1 MRLFTLPPA
10 GLASRLLPLC
20 LAMTLAVVPVSWA
33 ATDPVPLAE
42 AATPLAG
49 TIISN
54 VALGEFVEEGSTVVQ
69 TSRSN
74 AVQTTIIPVYAVTL
88 TSSQT
93 RPALAGQVV
102 VFSHELTNTGNA
114 NDTYNLTLTDPST
127 DSISFADEAVYL
139 DRNRDGI
146 ADGAALTSAELSAL
160 PLRAGERLGLLIM
173 ATVPVGTS
181 SGSYAN
187 ALTLQATSNNDISIS
202 STLNQ
207 DSLLVS
213 SDAVIQV
220 TKSYS
225 ATTAANG
232 ATVTITLSYKNLSGT
247 ASGAVTLT
255 DLLPSTLTYQAG
267 TGQWSGG
274 SPVTD
279 ASGGDS
285 SGLSYDY
292 NVSAAN
298 TVTAVLSSVPANA
311 NGTLKFDVK
320 VNSPT
325 AISIPN
331 TAAVVYDPDNNTSTN
346 NNVSTGT
353 NTAVLTVTPSY
364 GVVINAV
371 SSSASTAAAD
381 DTQTQSGVS
390 QGAVLS
396 YTNYVW
402 NTANTRDT
410 FNINLNGTSNLPA
423 GSVVEFYRADGATP
437 LLDSNG
443 DGIPDTGSLNAGS
456 SFAVVVKVRLPLG
469 FINTTSTNYTA
480 VIKAQSLASLSTS
493 DLTNDVFNTINATVV
508 DLTNQNPLSGV
519 GNGVIDNAGAPLKTL
534 TINSGGQ
541 VIFPLAVKNTGQP
554 TSYVL
559 SADADG
565 NFAQLGLP
573 AGISVRFTQADSSN
587 TCASPGIE
595 IGQTRVLGN
604 NETQYVC
611 AIVQAAPTV
620 SSQTA
625 VPLYF
630 RAASA
635 AYATTTP
642 VANSGYDT
650 IKDALDINAANP
662 ALVFDPDLR
671 GQIAPGGTIVYTHIL
686 RNNGTTALTATQPFA
701 ITQSQSGFVT
711 TLYYDSNDNGVLD
724 STDPIVT
731 DLDAFISN
739 GSAGLDAGESIRL
752 FAKVQNNG
760 LTAQNAE
767 NTTLIRLL
775 DNTGTELDRVTDI
788 TTLGATQIRL
798 SKQQALDSN
807 CDGTPEGSYTSATLP
822 IQRNSNGSGQ
832 CVLYRLTVRNEGT
845 TTVTQFT
852 FHDGVPAATLLESG
866 PTCTGCTPASLSG
879 PAVGNTGNVSG
890 TVPTLR
896 PGEQYLFNFAV
907 RYNGP

>member
-42 AATPLAG
+42 AAIPLAG
-49 TIISN
+49 TLISN

-69 TSRSN
+69 SSRSN
-74 AVQTTIIPVYAVTL
+74 TVQTTILPVYALTL
-88 TSSQT
+88 TATQS
-93 RPALAGQVV
+93 RYGVAGQMIR
-102 VFSHELTNTGNA
+102 FSHELRNTGNS
-114 NDTYNLTLTDPST
+114 NDTYTLTLTDLASDAVNFT
-127 DSISFADEAVYL
+127 DEAVYL
-139 DRNRDGI
+139 DRNRDGV
-146 ADGAALTSAELSAL
+146 ADGAALTAAELAAL
-160 PLRAGERLGLLIM
+160 PLRPGERIGLLVM

-181 SGSYAN
+181 AATYAN
-187 ALTLQATSNNDISIS
+187 ALTLSAQSNGDNTVPAVSNND
-202 STLNQ
+202 
-207 DSLLVS
+207 SLVVS
-213 SDAVIQV
+213 SNAVIEV
-220 TKSYS
+220 TKAFS
-225 ATTAANG
+225 ATTASNG
-232 ATVTITLSYKNLSGT
+232 TTVTVTLSYRNLSST
-247 ASGAVTLT
+247 ASGSVTLT
-255 DLLPSTLTYQAG
+255 DTLPATLVYQSG
-267 TGQWSGG
+267 SGQWSGG
-274 SPVTD
+274 PTVTD
-279 ASGGDS
+279 AAGGDS
-285 SGLSYDY
+285 AGLAYDY
-292 NVSAAN
+292 NGTTKV
-298 TVTAVLSSVPANA
+298 VTAVLASVPANGS
-311 NGTLKFDVK
+311 GTLQFTVQ
-320 VNSPT
+320 VNSAT
-325 AISIPN
+325 AAIIPN
-331 TAAVVYDPDNNTSTN
+331 TVPVVYDPDNNVITN
-346 NNVSTGT
+346 NNVTTST
-353 NTAVLTVTPSY
+353 NTALLTVSPSY
-364 GVVINAV
+364 GVVMNSLA
-371 SSSASTAAAD
+371 SSASTAPAN
-381 DTQTQSGVS
+381 DTQTLSNLA
-390 QGAVLS
+390 QGAVAS

-402 NTANTRDT
+402 NTGNIADT
-410 FNINLNGTSNLPA
+410 YNITLNAASTLPA
-423 GSVVEFYRADGATP
+423 GSVVELYRADGATP

-443 DGIPDTGSLNAGS
+443 DGIPDTGPLAAGS
-456 SFAVVVKVRLPLG
+456 AFPVVVKIRLPLG
-469 FINTTSTNYTA
+469 FTDSTAAAYTA
-480 VIKAQSLASLSTS
+480 VLRAQSVASPATS
-493 DLTNDVFNTINATVV
+493 DPTNDVFSTVTATLV
-508 DLTNQNPLSGV
+508 DLTNQSPVTGT
-519 GNGVIDNAGAPLKTL
+519 GNGVVDNAGAALKTL
-534 TINSGGQ
+534 SLNAGGQ

-565 NFAQLGLP
+565 NFAQISLP
-573 AGISVRFTQADSSN
+573 AGISVRFAQADAGNSC
-587 TCASPGIE
+587 TTPGAPLS
-595 IGQTRVLGN
+595 QTRVLAS

-611 AIVQAAPTV
+611 AIVQADSSV
-620 SSQTA
+620 SSQNN
-625 VPLYF
+625 VPIYF

-635 AYATTTP
+635 AYVTSNLTTNP
-642 VANSGYDT
+642 GFDT
-650 IKDALDINAANP
+650 IKDAINLSAINAA
-662 ALVFDPDLR
+662 LSFEPDLR